1 MANENN
7 RGYSPLTEEEQEA
20 IRGMSIE
27 DLLDSVKT
35 TLDAPAGASA
45 DVTTK
50 KPAETPLGDEPRAFA
65 AAPAE
70 DWSAPRT
77 APAKTERKPSA
88 PGHGR
93 KTDAPVS
100 ANTKPKKKKKFGL
113 ALLIYA
119 LALLL
124 VIGAGMFLLWKYV
137 DAYERSRPE
146 HVVDAFMASVD
157 ETYWETLAESSSAM
171 FPTTE
176 FENSNDIA
184 RQCFE
189 AVRGQLYT
197 YRKRAADSTDEAP
210 AYTIRVG
217 GNDFAKLTLRRF
229 GSAGFGFDTWTPD
242 TVELLP
248 DFVPEA
254 RTVTIT
260 VPTGSQITLN
270 GVTVPDR
277 MITETSVCAEL
288 SELEKNFTTTVPTMS
303 VYTVEGLYGNLD
315 VKVIDSAGRE
325 LAPVYADGTLYT
337 YELHVEETHSVTVVA
352 PNTAEVKVNGAVLT
366 EDYITDM
373 EPLQLLSRVTEYL
386 PGGTLPQMCTYTVTG
401 IVSEI
406 ESVTAKD
413 ADGKTL
419 AGLQGEDGSWSFAWG
434 GGTIPSSRME
444 RVRGFMEAYLDFSA
458 DVYDAT
464 DTNWANIQTYLVTDG
479 DAYQRFEFA
488 LDGLDWTQSSEA
500 VLNSCSV
507 LSYAEFGENCF
518 VVRVAMNSTV
528 TRANGDTTEDNT
540 FDVVFVQSDGEWL
553 VETMESI

>member
-1 MANENN
+1 MANENK
-7 RGYSPLTEEEQEA
+7 RGYTPLTAEEQEA
-20 IRGMSIE
+20 IRDMSLE

-35 TLDAPAGASA
+35 TLGAPAGASA
-45 DVTTK
+45 MVTTK
-50 KPAETPLGDEPRAFA
+50 KPAGEASA
-65 AAPAE
+65 AAPGEAATAVAE
-70 DWSAPRT
+70 RPEPKA
-77 APAKTERKPSA
+77 APAPAEKKTAA
-88 PGHGR
+88 PGHGKKPQVPASLR
-93 KTDAPVS
+93 
-100 ANTKPKKKKKFGL
+100 TKPKKKKKFGL

-119 LALLL
+119 LVLLV

-157 ETYWETLAESSSAM
+157 ETYWENLTESSTAM
-171 FPTTE
+171 FPTTD

-197 YRKRAADSTDEAP
+197 YRKRAADSTEDAP

-217 GNDFAKLTLRRF
+217 GNDFAKLTLRRY
-229 GSAGFGFDTWTPD
+229 GSAGFGFSTWVPD

-248 DFVPEA
+248 EFVPQA

-270 GVTVPDR
+270 GVAVPDR

-288 SELEKNFTTTVPTMS
+288 SELEKSFTTTVPTMS
-303 VYTVEGLYGNLD
+303 VYSVEGLYGNLD
-315 VKVIDSAGRE
+315 VKVNDPTGRE
-325 LAPVYADGTLYT
+325 LVPSYADGTLYT
-337 YELHVEETHSVTVVA
+337 YELYVGETHSVTVIA

-366 EDYITDM
+366 EDYITAT

-413 ADGKTL
+413 ADGKALT
-419 AGLQGEDGSWSFAWG
+419 GLQAEDGSWSFAWG
-434 GGTIPSSRME
+434 GGTIPSARME
-444 RVRGFMEAYLDFSA
+444 RVRSFMGAYLDFSA

-464 DTNWANIQTYLVTDG
+464 DTNWSNIQTYLVPDG

-500 VLNSCSV
+500 ILNSCSV

-518 VVRVAMNSTV
+518 VVRVTMNSTV

-553 VETMESI
+553 VETMEAV

>member
-1 MANENN
+1 MANENK
-7 RGYSPLTEEEQEA
+7 RGYSPLTAEEQEA
-20 IRGMSIE
+20 IRDMSLE

-35 TLDAPAGASA
+35 TLNAPAGASA
-45 DVTTK
+45 NVTTK
-50 KPAETPLGDEPRAFA
+50 KTAGEASAAVPEAATATAVTEQPAL
-65 AAPAE
+65 
-70 DWSAPRT
+70 RT
-77 APAKTERKPSA
+77 APSPVEKKQAA
-88 PGHGR
+88 PGHG
-93 KTDAPVS
+93 KKPQAPAS
-100 ANTKPKKKKKFGL
+100 LRTKPKKKKKFGL
-113 ALLIYA
+113 AILVYA
-119 LALLL
+119 LVLLV

-157 ETYWETLAESSSAM
+157 EAYWENLTESSTAL
-171 FPTTE
+171 FPTTD

-184 RQCFE
+184 RQCFD

-197 YRKRAADSTDEAP
+197 YRKRTVDSTEDAP

-229 GSAGFGFDTWTPD
+229 GSAGFGFSTWTPD

-248 DFVPEA
+248 EFVPQA

-260 VPTGSQITLN
+260 VPSGSTITLN
-270 GVTVPDR
+270 GVAVPDR

-288 SELEKNFTTTVPTMS
+288 SELEKSFTTTVPTMS

-315 VKVIDSAGRE
+315 VKVNDSTGRE
-325 LAPVYADGTLYT
+325 LAPAYADGTLYT
-337 YELHVEETHSVTVVA
+337 YELFVGETHAVTITA

-366 EDYITDM
+366 EEYITAT
-373 EPLQLLSRVTEYL
+373 EPLQLLSRVTDYL

-413 ADGKTL
+413 ADGKALT
-419 AGLQGEDGSWSFAWG
+419 GLQAEDGSWSFAWG
-434 GGTIPSSRME
+434 GGTIPSARME
-444 RVRGFMEAYLDFSA
+444 RVRDFMSAYLAFSA

-464 DTNWANIQTYLVTDG
+464 DTNWSNIQTYLVTDG
-479 DAYQRFEFA
+479 DAYQRFELA
-488 LDGLDWTQSSEA
+488 LDGLDWTRSSEA

-528 TRANGDTTEDNT
+528 TRSNGDTTEDTT

-553 VETMESI
+553 VETMEAV